1 MTPPR
6 IVEWLYWAVTYT
18 YIPGS
23 YSEWEWK
30 WFAGVKLVSGSW
42 CMKASHITSTLL
54 WQSDVVT
61 PSLAIRIRNISMV
74 LWSGKLPSGFHSFSY
89 SGHLIGNEKTSITPP
104 AYSFRSKMDTSP
116 ARSGV
121 FSSWYQYRIFFARA
135 TFDQTQQFLHIY
147 ISLPELKLLAA
158 TGNVLMQFWIYSQQQ
173 WRFLQPFRIRF
184 LTIERHIWVIDRCC
198 TNSW

>member
-104 AYSFRSKMDTSP
+104 CLLLSIKNGYFPGEKRSFQQLIPIPNIFRSSYFRPDPT
-116 ARSGV
+116 V
-121 FSSWYQYRIFFARA
+121 FTHLHFTTWIKTPCCYWQR
-135 TFDQTQQFLHIY
+135 FDAILD
-147 ISLPELKLLAA
+147 L
-158 TGNVLMQFWIYSQQQ
+158 
-173 WRFLQPFRIRF
+173 
-184 LTIERHIWVIDRCC
+184 
-198 TNSW
+198 

>member
-104 AYSFRSKMDTSP
+104 LPTP
-116 ARSGV
+116 
-121 FSSWYQYRIFFARA
+121 
-135 TFDQTQQFLHIY
+135 FDQKWILPRREAEFSAVDTNTEYF
-147 ISLPELKLLAA
+147 SLELLS
-158 TGNVLMQFWIYSQQQ
+158 T
-173 WRFLQPFRIRF
+173 RP
-184 LTIERHIWVIDRCC
+184 
-198 TNSW
+198 NSFYTFTFHYLN